1 MTVLIDSYHCYLISF
16 LDYLSTKENKDIVYL
31 QYGYLLGVIETF
43 REEGFDITLKE
54 VSINSLDV
62 PFIKAINIYDEEF
75 LSIDSEIRS
84 YLLWM
89 KIIFIKMAAE
99 IKL

>member
-1 MTVLIDSYHCYLISF
+1 MTVLIDSYHCYLTSF

-54 VSINSLDV
+54 VSINSLDI

-84 YLLWM
+84 YLL
-89 KIIFIKMAAE
+89 
-99 IKL
+99 

>member
-1 MTVLIDSYHCYLISF
+1 MTVLIDSYHCYLTSF

-54 VSINSLDV
+54 VSINEDMKSYVKTVIEKFFTEELDKRIV
-62 PFIKAINIYDEEF
+62 ENRNKA
-75 LSIDSEIRS
+75 LGGG
-84 YLLWM
+84 
-89 KIIFIKMAAE
+89 
-99 IKL
+99 